1 MNIKSEISRLGAAD
15 RRGHGTPCVVF
26 FLVCG
31 LVIAF
36 FAWVAQPSFR
46 SLDHPRP
53 QDSFY
58 NLLVQGFC
66 AGQLNLKTPVSPQ
79 LVQLADPFATNAVY
93 PGDVFGMS
101 YYKEKLY
108 IYWGVTPALT
118 LVWPYFTLTGH
129 YLSDRGAVVIFF
141 AFGFLAMA
149 WLLRAIGN
157 CCFPEAGSW
166 IMAGVILAMGLAV
179 GTLINLSFWCD
190 VNEVA
195 EVCGFAFSM
204 LALAAVW
211 RSLKEPEHP
220 FKWLVCASLAYG
232 LALGARPSLWCGAVI
247 LLAPVAQAWPAGIGP
262 GSRRR
267 TGLLLAAA
275 LGPLALVGLGLLLYN
290 FLRFDN
296 ASEFGWRYELQ
307 RAYRSDAARPFG
319 LAYLWFNFQFYF
331 LQAMHWGRHF
341 PFLQLAPTPAPPIGN
356 VGVGKSCGGILLL
369 TPVVW
374 LALAS
379 PLVWKRAR
387 GNEHSA
393 LRWLLAALC
402 SLFAMGLLTMCLFFA
417 VTSRYALEF
426 LPALLLVS
434 MIGFL
439 AVESA
444 PGGPEL
450 WRRTVRPVGWLLL
463 AASIVFNLLAMLE
476 AHAKSDY
483 FAGNYLARHDR
494 WNEAL
499 SCFKKALALEP
510 ESDACHYSVANAL
523 YQTGRAGEAV
533 VQYQQALDIRPDSAE
548 AHSNLAFTLLQI
560 GQVDEAIR
568 HFQRAAEITPTG
580 VAYYNLGYAM
590 RRKGRGAEAAACFQ
604 KALDLQPQFPPA
616 QINLAWMLATWP
628 DPLVRNGGK
637 AIALAEQAN
646 ELAKNADPRTLRTLA
661 AAYAETG
668 RFPEAESSAKRA
680 LALAEAQ
687 TNAWLINVLPAEIK
701 LYQSESPCRSTEN

>member
-1 MNIKSEISRLGAAD
+1 MKIKSEISRLGAAD

-36 FAWVAQPSFR
+36 FAWAAQPSFR

-66 AGQLNLKTPVSPQ
+66 AGQLNLKTPVPPQ

-93 PGDVFGMS
+93 PGDVYGMS

-141 AFGFLAMA
+141 ALGFLAMA
-149 WLLRAIGN
+149 WLLRAIGS
-157 CCFPEAGSW
+157 CCFPEAGSG
-166 IMAGVILAMGLAV
+166 IIAGVILAMGLAV
-179 GTLINLSFWCD
+179 AALINLSFWCD

-211 RSLKEPEHP
+211 HSLKEPEHP
-220 FKWLVCASLAYG
+220 LKWLVCASLAYG
-232 LALGARPSLWCGAVI
+232 LALGARPSLLYGAVI
-247 LLAPVAQAWPAGIGP
+247 LLTPVAQAWPARIGP
-262 GSRRR
+262 GSRPRI
-267 TGLLLAAA
+267 GSLLAAA
-275 LGPLALVGLGLLLYN
+275 LGPLTLVGLGLLLYN
-290 FLRFDN
+290 FLRFDSP
-296 ASEFGWRYELQ
+296 SEFGWRYELQ
-307 RAYRSDAARPFG
+307 SAYRSDAACPFG
-319 LAYLWFNFQFYF
+319 LAYLWFNFRFYF
-331 LQAMHWGRHF
+331 LLAMHWCGHF
-341 PFLQLAPTPAPPIGN
+341 PFLQLAPTPAAPAGN
-356 VGVGKSCGGILLL
+356 VGVGKSYGGILLL

-374 LALAS
+374 LVLAT
-379 PLVWKRAR
+379 PLAWRRAW
-387 GNEHSA
+387 GNAGSA
-393 LRWLLAALC
+393 LRWILVALI
-402 SLFAMGLLTMCLFFA
+402 SLFAMGLLTMSLFFA
-417 VTSRYALEF
+417 VSSRYALEF
-426 LPALLLVS
+426 LSPLLLVS
-434 MIGFL
+434 LIGFL
-439 AVESA
+439 ALECA
-444 PGGPEL
+444 PRGPEP
-450 WRRTVRPVGWLLL
+450 WRRAVRPVGRLLL
-463 AASIVFNLLAMLE
+463 AASIVLNLLALIE
-476 AHAKSDY
+476 AHAESDF
-483 FAGNYLARHDR
+483 FAGNYLARHGR
-494 WNEAL
+494 WNEVL
-499 SCFKKALALEP
+499 PYYQKALALEP
-510 ESDACHYSVANAL
+510 GSAGYHYSIANAL
-523 YQTGRAGEAV
+523 FQTGHADDAV
-533 VQYQQALDIRPDSAE
+533 VQYQRALEINPDFAE
-548 AHSNLAFTLLQI
+548 AQNNLAFTLLQV

-568 HFQRAAEITPTG
+568 HFQRAVEITPTG
-580 VAYYNLGYAM
+580 EAYYNLGYAM
-590 RRKGRGAEAAACFQ
+590 RRKGRAAEAAVCFQ
-604 KALDLQPQFPPA
+604 KALDLQPQFPRA

-628 DPLVRNGGK
+628 DPSVRNGGK
-637 AIALAEQAN
+637 AVALAEQAN